1 MLGTIFK
8 FYDCKFLKVYLTLD
22 GSTFTWEN
30 IDVASV
36 VWRKSNERLTF
47 KDCVKFYMKTCIL
60 TFNGL
65 FNGFLM
71 AFNELFNR
79 IFNWMMFR

>member
-30 IDVASV
+30 VDIASN
-36 VWRKSNERLTF
+36 SGGGIT
-47 KDCVKFYMKTCIL
+47 CFYT
-60 TFNGL
+60 
-65 FNGFLM
+65 
-71 AFNELFNR
+71 
-79 IFNWMMFR
+79 